1 MDFDAGLLLFLFI
14 FFVLPLIQRAL
25 GGAKQTPPQGRPE
38 GQRRPGVP
46 PERPEGRARLP
57 EESRTVPA
65 GRTDAG
71 ASARTES
78 ERAADLV
85 PDDLWEILTG
95 ERQSRA
101 PSQREREPER
111 EVEAEWGRDAEDVWQ
126 PEETLTHAPE
136 SDEQALNQRLKR
148 LEALQRREHGEAART
163 TTTTTPTPTP
173 IAARERASPPPAPK
187 PSPYAIADVAAQPPS
202 HARPASSGVR
212 RRRTAPSLANRSNL
226 KRAFVLREVLGPP
239 KALE

>member
-25 GGAKQTPPQGRPE
+25 GGAKKTPPQGRSP

-46 PERPEGRARLP
+46 PARPEGRARLP
-57 EESRTVPA
+57 EDSRTATP
-65 GRTDAG
+65 GRPDAG
-71 ASARTES
+71 EPARTES

-101 PSQREREPER
+101 PSQRQREREPEP
-111 EVEAEWGRDAEDVWQ
+111 ELEAEAEWGRDAEEVWE
-126 PEETLTHAPE
+126 PEETAAQVPE
-136 SDEQALNQRLKR
+136 RSDEDPYQRPDR
-148 LEALQRREHGEAART
+148 IEAPRRREHEEPAR
-163 TTTTTPTPTP
+163 TPTPAPITASESLSPTP
-173 IAARERASPPPAPK
+173 VPR
-187 PSPYAIADVAAQPPS
+187 PSPYAIADSAI
-202 HARPASSGVR
+202 ARPYTPESR
-212 RRRTAPSLANRSNL
+212 RRRMVPSLSNRSDL